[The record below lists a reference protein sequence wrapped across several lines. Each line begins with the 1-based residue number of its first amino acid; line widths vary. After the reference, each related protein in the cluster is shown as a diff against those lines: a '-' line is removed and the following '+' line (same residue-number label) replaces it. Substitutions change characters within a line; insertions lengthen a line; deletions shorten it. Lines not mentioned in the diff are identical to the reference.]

1 MKKGMLLLIAGS
13 VLLLPACL
21 PPADPYPYQPP
32 ATVVAQAELIS
43 DSLEAYIYRWT
54 QGMAGDS
61 IPDVL
66 IPQGIS
72 DSKDFYLKDP
82 DSVSMAETWAVRYAK
97 PIDKDSLLAG
107 IPDPKVTY
115 LFLGTALA
123 PFGSKLVIEGEF
135 PHCRFFSIQTTPPLN
150 GTEYY
155 SQRQFGTAEVGF
167 ADVDIDPQP
176 GHTNPFRVGAN
187 RTDTNR
193 SYRVE
198 FNLATGDPT
207 TLNGTAHSYPYRTNT
222 NVRTGGMLVYQGPLG
237 FQTLIGTPLPANQ
250 QGAWNLGAVWI
261 RIYEPDDNV
270 DALGGVPMP
279 KAWFELP
286 TGERYF
292 IGSDFS
298 TLQRRADTTI
308 ANRVTTSG
316 TAGGIGFA
324 TGWFKS
330 WGITRSILNG
340 VSISANF
347 NRQDSAQRIRAID
360 LGWTGRGEFQ
370 PAPGNIEPH
379 ATTNNY
385 ASYIGRSVALPPGK
399 VLVLT
404 GRLPTFPATR
414 NGEPTMTAAE
424 VRYWSII
431 GIDQDPLSPLPA
443 TTIHAI
449 TDDDVVID
457 NNRNYVI
464 AYSRS
469 TERPTNANAAN
480 GVTWVD
486 YGTQSDMGILMRW
499 VNVAPEWTFAYDPHE
514 HQLDFA
520 HSDWAGSL
528 YDSTLLGVN
537 WRHGFMQCYLPRV
550 HAMSV
555 AEFQALGNNLTA
567 EKIPVW
573 LDSTYTNGPADSRLG
588 LLTASSVIDTNAANQ
603 VYNANDGNIN
613 TAWSSAFGQQNAT
626 ITCDLGSVQVVSGVK
641 LFWDWIFYARD
652 YQVQVSSDNLTWQ
665 TITTVTN
672 ENGQIDLY
680 RNLSGVQ
687 GRYVRLNLTQYNAG
701 WYRLAEFEVYTGDCN
716 CSAPPLSVPII
727 ESANAALQVDVFPN
741 PVQHQLNYTLSGFRN
756 GRPTTLFVYTLEG
769 KLVEQVQLTNS
780 SGSIGL
786 THLQKGTYLLAF
798 SDGISRKTL
807 RVIKVD

>member
-1 MKKGMLLLIAGS
+1 MRKVVFFTLALAATLAG
-13 VLLLPACL
+13 CL
-21 PPADPYPYQPP
+21 PPSDPYPSQPP
-32 ATVVAQAELIS
+32 SVTIAQAQQIS
-43 DSLEAYIYRWT
+43 DSLEAYIYRWV
-54 QGMAGDS
+54 QNNASDS
-61 IPDVL
+61 IPDAL

-82 DSVSMAETWAVRYAK
+82 DSVTAAETWAVRYAK
-97 PIDKDSLLAG
+97 PIDKDSLYAG

-167 ADVDIDPQP
+167 ADVDIDPLP

-187 RTDTNR
+187 RNATQR
-193 SYRVE
+193 SYHVE

-207 TLNGTAHSYPYRTNT
+207 TLNGAAHTYPYRENT
-222 NVRTGGMLVYQGPLG
+222 NVRTGAMLVYQGPLG
-237 FQTLIGTPLPANQ
+237 HKTIAGTPLPANQ
-250 QGAWNLGAVWI
+250 QGDWNLGAVWI

-270 DALGGVPMP
+270 NPLGGVPMP

-292 IGSDFS
+292 VGSDF
-298 TLQRRADTTI
+298 TALQRRADTTI
-308 ANRVTTSG
+308 ANRVTAPG
-316 TAGGIGFA
+316 NAGGTNFA

-347 NRQDSAQRIRAID
+347 SRQDSAQRIREID

-385 ASYIGRSVALPPGK
+385 ATYIGRSVSVPPGK

-414 NGEPTMTAAE
+414 NGEATMTAGE

-431 GIDQDPLSPLPA
+431 GIDQDPFSPMPA
-443 TTIHAI
+443 TTINAI

-469 TERPTNANAAN
+469 TERPVNATASN

-486 YGTQSDMGILMRW
+486 YGTQSDIGILMRW
-499 VNVAPEWTFAYDPHE
+499 VNIAPEWTFAFDPHE
-514 HQLDFA
+514 HQLDFS
-520 HSDWAGSL
+520 HSDWAGTL
-528 YDSTLLGVN
+528 YDSSLLGIN
-537 WRHGFMQCYLPRV
+537 WRHGFMQCYLPQV
-550 HAMSV
+550 HLMSV
-555 AEFQALGNNLTA
+555 AEFQNLGGGLNA
-567 EKIPVW
+567 ESIPVW
-573 LDSTYTNGPADSRLG
+573 VDSTYRNGPAESRLG
-588 LLTASSVIDTNAANQ
+588 TLTASSVLDTNAANQ
-603 VYNANDGNIN
+603 VWNANDGDLN
-613 TAWSSAFGQQNAT
+613 TGWASGFAQPNAT
-626 ITCDLGSVQVVSGVK
+626 ITCDLGAVKNISAVK
-641 LFWDWIFYARD
+641 LFWDWIFFGSD
-652 YQVQVSSDNLTWQ
+652 YQVQVSQDNINWT
-665 TITTVTN
+665 TIATAVN
-672 ENGQIDLY
+672 ENGQLDLY
-680 RNLSGVQ
+680 RNFSGIQ
-687 GRYVRLNLTQYNAG
+687 ARYVRLNLTQYNTG
-701 WYRLAEFEVYTGDCN
+701 WYRLMEFEVYVTDCD
-716 CSAPPLSVPII
+716 CQAPPLSSGPVAVEPTAGVRI
-727 ESANAALQVDVFPN
+727 FPN
-741 PVQHQLNYTLSGFRN
+741 PAANELH
-756 GRPTTLFVYTLEG
+756 YTLEG
-769 KLVEQVQLTNS
+769 WPEQPRTIQVFALNGSLVLSTTIYS
-780 SGSIGL
+780 P
-786 THLQKGTYLLAF
+786 TGTLPLETLSPGVYLLQI
-798 SDGISRKTL
+798 SDGVRRKTL
-807 RVIKVD
+807 RFVKS